1 MTHGKRIG
9 LLGGSFDP
17 VHLGHLM
24 AAQDALEGMNLGQVV
39 LIPAARS
46 PLKARNPLGADEDRL
61 ALLSAAIDGDPRFA
75 LSTVELERGGTSYTI
90 DTIEAVTAGSS
101 DRFFW
106 IIGADQAASLD
117 AWHKIEAL
125 VRKVEFI
132 VLARPGFAW
141 DPDRMPKGARFSFL
155 ESHLMEVSSS
165 DIRDRLRAGRSIR
178 FMVPEGVASEIET
191 RHLYG

>member
-1 MTHGKRIG
+1 M
-9 LLGGSFDP
+9 
-17 VHLGHLM
+17 
-24 AAQDALEGMNLGQVV
+24 
-39 LIPAARS
+39 
-46 PLKARNPLGADEDRL
+46 
-61 ALLSAAIDGDPRFA
+61 
-75 LSTVELERGGTSYTI
+75 ELERGGTSYTI

-141 DPDRMPKGARFSFL
+141 DPDVCPRGPGSVL

-165 DIRDRLRAGRSIR
+165 
-178 FMVPEGVASEIET
+178 E
-191 RHLYG
+191 YGIGS